1 MRSNSKRGKK
11 NISIVCLEYR
21 VWGDRRK
28 GSGVDKEVPFPTN
41 NGIKEEEDVCLLSMW
56 WDRPLLLKLILRP
69 TSLYALSSPL
79 SVLQFST

>member
-1 MRSNSKRGKK
+1 M
-11 NISIVCLEYR
+11 CLEYR

-28 GSGVDKEVPFPTN
+28 GNRVDKEAPIPTN

-56 WDRPLLLKLILRP
+56 WDRPVLLKLILKP
-69 TSLYALSSPL
+69 TNVYALSSPL